1 MSDEG
6 GGGGGGD
13 GKGGGGSDSKGGGG
27 NNQPAG
33 FTPTGS
39 GVNAPSNADAITAP
53 PSAIPF
59 FNTSTDISAGDG
71 STLPGSSVGST
82 TDNPSHP
89 ALVDAGA
96 SGTGNVPNPSGVTAP
111 AAGGVGAA
119 SIAPVAANI
128 GGTPADLTTDLSA
141 RSNTG
146 DPNFPGGVPLPQSK
160 PAIPGQD
167 NSLDNLSA
175 TGNTAGTTPPTNLLS
190 PDQLGQPASTAA
202 ATGATSTAK
211 TADKSGGVLDS
222 LGIKNPAGT
231 ALAGA
236 GLAYSVIN
244 GQNANAKAASAL
256 APSQLQAVQD
266 YLKSAQD
273 ASQATAG
280 NATAQT
286 ENAKQLYTQGQ
297 NLLQYLQTGTLPPDA
312 QASLDQAT
320 ASAKAAIK
328 SRYASQGLNT
338 DPTQNSVLNQE
349 LQQVDQQAIA
359 SKSQLEQQYQAAG
372 AQLIQAS
379 QAAAAESESIS
390 NNITAAGT
398 AAAGLSSDLYK
409 TLIGIDQ
416 TSQAQIGTAIANFAK
431 SVSGTGGGTTINLGS
446 K

>member
-27 NNQPAG
+27 NEQPAG
-33 FTPTGS
+33 FSPTGA

-53 PSAIPF
+53 PTALPI
-59 FNTSTDISAGDG
+59 FNASSDISATDG
-71 STLPGSSVGST
+71 STLAGTSAGTPSSTGAST
-82 TDNPSHP
+82 TSTAPTQNL
-89 ALVDAGA
+89 ANVNTA
-96 SGTGNVPNPSGVTAP
+96 SGITAP
-111 AAGGVGAA
+111 ASGGVGAA
-119 SIAPVAANI
+119 SIAPVAANV

-167 NSLDNLSA
+167 NSLDNLAA
-175 TGNTAGTTPPTNLLS
+175 TGNTAGTTSPTSLLS

-202 ATGATSTAK
+202 ASGAASTAK

-266 YLKSAQD
+266 YLKSAQA

-297 NLLQYLQTGTLPPDA
+297 NLVQYLQTGTLPPDA

-390 NNITAAGT
+390 SNITQAGT

-431 SVSGTGGGTTINLGS
+431 SVSGTGGGLTVNLG

>member
-27 NNQPAG
+27 NEQPAG
-33 FTPTGS
+33 FSPTGA
-39 GVNAPSNADAITAP
+39 GVNAPSNVDAITAP
-53 PSAIPF
+53 PTTLPI
-59 FNTSTDISAGDG
+59 FNASSDISATDG
-71 STLPGSSVGST
+71 SSLGGTSAGQAAG
-82 TDNPSHP
+82 
-89 ALVDAGA
+89 AGA
-96 SGTGNVPNPSGVTAP
+96 STTNTANTANLNTASGITAP

-119 SIAPVAANI
+119 SIAPVAANV

-167 NSLDNLSA
+167 QSLDNLSA
-175 TGNTAGTTPPTNLLS
+175 TGNTAGTTSPTSLLS

-202 ATGATSTAK
+202 APGATSTAK
-211 TADKSGGVLDS
+211 PADKASGGVLDS

-266 YLKSAQD
+266 YLAQAQA

-328 SRYASQGLNT
+328 SRYASQGLNV

-390 NNITAAGT
+390 SNITQAGT

-431 SVSGTGGGTTINLGS
+431 SASGTGGGLTVNLG